1 LFFSAERLKISIDM
15 KILLHICCAPCAIY
29 PVQELRT
36 AGMRVTGYFYNHN
49 IHPYQEYQRRLETVR
64 KYAGLAELEVIYRA
78 EYRLEEF
85 LANVAAT
92 PALRCLY
99 CYSSRLEAAA
109 AEAVRLG
116 FDAFTTSLL
125 YSRYQKHD
133 IIRETGERL
142 GEKYGVIFHYAD
154 FRKGWHEGIA
164 VSKKMELYRQQY
176 CGCIYSE
183 KERYHPRV

>member
-1 LFFSAERLKISIDM
+1 M

-36 AGMRVTGYFYNHN
+36 GGMSVTGFFYNHN
-49 IHPYQEYQRRLETVR
+49 IHPYQEYRRRLETVR
-64 KYAGLAELEVIYRA
+64 KYAELVELEVIYRD

-85 LANVAAT
+85 LANVAAN
-92 PALRCLY
+92 PDQRCLY
-99 CYSSRLEAAA
+99 CYASRLEAAA

-133 IIRETGERL
+133 VIRDMGERI
-142 GEKYGVIFHYAD
+142 GQKYGVTFHYAD
-154 FRKGWHEGIA
+154 FRKGWQEGIA

-183 KERYHPRV
+183 KERYHPQARQ

>member
-1 LFFSAERLKISIDM
+1 M
-15 KILLHICCAPCAIY
+15 NILLHICCAPCAIY
-29 PVQELRT
+29 PVQELR
-36 AGMRVTGYFYNHN
+36 ASGLHVSGFFFNPN
-49 IHPYQEYQRRLETVR
+49 IHPYQEYRRRLETVR
-64 KYAGLAELEVIYRA
+64 KYAELVELQVIYRD

-92 PALRCLY
+92 PAERCLY
-99 CYSSRLEAAA
+99 CYASRLEVAA

-133 IIRETGERL
+133 VIREIGERI
-142 GEKYGVIFHYAD
+142 GEKYGITFHYVD
-154 FRKGWHEGIA
+154 FRKGWQEGIV
-164 VSKKMELYRQQY
+164 VSKRMELYRQQY

-183 KERYHPRV
+183 KERYYPQVR

>member
-1 LFFSAERLKISIDM
+1 M

-36 AGMRVTGYFYNHN
+36 GGMQVTGFFYNHN
-49 IHPYQEYQRRLETVR
+49 IHPYQEYRRRLETVR
-64 KYAGLAELEVIYRA
+64 KYAELVELEVIYRD

-85 LANVAAT
+85 LANVAAN
-92 PALRCLY
+92 PAERCLY
-99 CYSSRLEAAA
+99 CYASRLEAAA

-133 IIRETGERL
+133 VIRETGRTDRRYVRHHL
-142 GEKYGVIFHYAD
+142 SIMPISGKDGRRGSP
-154 FRKGWHEGIA
+154 FRKNWSSTGSSTAAAYTARRSVIIQQ
-164 VSKKMELYRQQY
+164 VRQ
-176 CGCIYSE
+176 
-183 KERYHPRV
+183 

>member
-1 LFFSAERLKISIDM
+1 M

-29 PVQELRT
+29 PVQELRKD
-36 AGMRVTGYFYNHN
+36 GLSVTGFFFNPN
-49 IHPYQEYQRRLETVR
+49 IHPYQEYRRRLEAVR
-64 KYAGLAELEVIYRA
+64 KYAELVELEVIYRD

-85 LANVAAT
+85 LANVAAN
-92 PALRCLY
+92 PAERCLF
-99 CYSSRLEAAA
+99 CYVSRLEVAAS
-109 AEAVRLG
+109 EAVRLG

-133 IIRETGERL
+133 VIREMGERI
-142 GEKYGVIFHYAD
+142 GEKHGITFHYAD
-154 FRKGWHEGIA
+154 FRKGWQEGIA

-183 KERYHPRV
+183 KERYHPLDRQ

>member
-1 LFFSAERLKISIDM
+1 M

-36 AGMRVTGYFYNHN
+36 GGMSVTGFFYNHN
-49 IHPYQEYQRRLETVR
+49 IHPYQEYKKRLQTVR
-64 KYAGLAELEVIYRA
+64 MYAELVELEVIYRE

-85 LANVAAT
+85 LDNVAAT
-92 PALRCLY
+92 PKQRCLY
-99 CYSSRLEAAA
+99 CYTSRLEAAA

-125 YSRYQKHD
+125 YSRYQKHEV
-133 IIRETGERL
+133 IKETGERI
-142 GEKYGVIFHYAD
+142 GKIYGIPFYYAD
-154 FRKGWHEGIA
+154 FRKGWQEGIA

-183 KERYHPRV
+183 KERYQPQISP